1 MVEDFR
7 EAARCLITSVALITT
22 RGRHG
27 GNVMSAEWTFQVSY
41 QPMRLVVLVHPED
54 ATYDNLMDGR
64 EFGAN
69 FLSDE
74 QAALA
79 HIAGYYTGKEVSKL
93 SSELFRTYPGKEIQA
108 PMISGCFLNTEC
120 RVVQIIEVGDHTMFL
135 GDVLNVQFDQT
146 KNPLLYS
153 QRRYW
158 HRGSPVEKQP
168 AIYLTCTIRHDS
180 IRLDGRLVG
189 ADGYPQSVALT
200 MAQSKGET
208 VIEAKVQT
216 DENGYFALIP
226 GLNAMLTKGSYV
238 ATATWNQL
246 KGLAFAGQG

>member
-1 MVEDFR
+1 M
-7 EAARCLITSVALITT
+7 
-22 RGRHG
+22 
-27 GNVMSAEWTFQVSY
+27 
-41 QPMRLVVLVHPED
+41 VHPED
-54 ATYDNLMDGR
+54 ATHDNLMDTR

-74 QAALA
+74 QPALA
-79 HIAGYYTGKEVSKL
+79 HIAGYYTGKEVNKL

-108 PMISGCFLNTEC
+108 PMISGCFLNAEC

-135 GDVLNVQFDQT
+135 GDVFNVQFDKT

-168 AIYLTCTIRHDS
+168 AIHLTCTIRQNH

-189 ADGYPQSVALT
+189 ADEYPQSIALT
-200 MAQSKGET
+200 VAAPKGKT

-226 GLNAMLTKGSYV
+226 ALNAALPKGSYV
-238 ATATWNQL
+238 ATAMWNQL
-246 KGLAFAGQG
+246 KGFAFAGQD